1 MRIENSIL
9 CHNSTALKRNVDVL
23 FTELVSLVWI
33 VKINN
38 TRHIFLI
45 VVVLLIGKLFSQTPS
60 LLPGDVNLNKLNL
73 NKNINLIFKKCSFQ

>member
-23 FTELVSLVWI
+23 STELVSLVWI

-38 TRHIFLI
+38 TRLLLSYFPNSCSAVDWQI
-45 VVVLLIGKLFSQTPS
+45 VFTNAIALARRCKFE
-60 LLPGDVNLNKLNL
+60 
-73 NKNINLIFKKCSFQ
+73 